1 MQAKPSWPP
10 RWGLVENRLR
20 GAWLNFSQV
29 ESVHQA
35 SDNFTIGCSPDVQ
48 RIINANNE
56 QTFLQNRKRDHTSR
70 FTVGYT
76 WYQNPKRTWQ
86 NLKVLIAQPCP
97 TLCNRMDCSPSG
109 FSVHGIFQARIL
121 EWVAISFLRGSSWP
135 RDWTCISCIGRSSL
149 YYLSPQG
156 SPKSEKNF
164 KKKKKEKEEH
174 YCTPVSLTSTDV
186 RKRKADSDTS
196 WELAAPTS
204 QALVLSCWT
213 ETIPRTPRSGKLA
226 L

>member
-10 RWGLVENRLR
+10 RWGLVENGLR

-35 SDNFTIGCSPDVQ
+35 ADNFTIGCSPDVQ

-86 NLKVLIAQPCP
+86 NLKVLIAQQCP

-109 FSVHGIFQARIL
+109 FSVHGILQARIL

-149 YYLSPQG
+149 YYLSHQG

-164 KKKKKEKEEH
+164 KKKKGKRRTLLHTSLSYKHRCEKKKSRLWH
-174 YCTPVSLTSTDV
+174 
-186 RKRKADSDTS
+186 
-196 WELAAPTS
+196 
-204 QALVLSCWT
+204 
-213 ETIPRTPRSGKLA
+213 
-226 L
+226 